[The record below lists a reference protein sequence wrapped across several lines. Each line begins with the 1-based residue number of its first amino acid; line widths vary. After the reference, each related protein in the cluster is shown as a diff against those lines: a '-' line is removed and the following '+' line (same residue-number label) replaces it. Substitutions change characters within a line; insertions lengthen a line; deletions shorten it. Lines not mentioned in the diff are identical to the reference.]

1 MTKFS
6 PALIGTAG
14 LALAMAATAA
24 PAPALAQG
32 AVVGPDA
39 AACRAGAG
47 GSAVIVNV
55 AGMKDRAGRV
65 RVQLYSDNA
74 DSFLE
79 KGAYLKRVDV
89 PTAPSGP
96 MRVCLPLPRSGP
108 YAVYVL
114 HDRAGDGKTSFSQ
127 DGFGFA
133 NNPKLRLAKPPVA
146 SVLRTYPAGVS
157 EIEVVMN
164 YRTGLMSV
172 GPVTVRPSDR

>member
-1 MTKFS
+1 MTNFL
-6 PALIGTAG
+6 PGLIGAAG
-14 LALAMAATAA
+14 IALVMAASAT
-24 PAPALAQG
+24 PASAQG
-32 AVVGPDA
+32 AVAGPDA
-39 AACRAGAG
+39 AACRPGAG
-47 GSAVIVNV
+47 GAAVIVTV

-65 RVQLYSDNA
+65 RVQLYSDDA
-74 DSFLE
+74 DGFLE
-79 KGAYLKRVDV
+79 KGTYLKRVDV

-96 MRVCLPLPRSGP
+96 MRVCVPLPRSGP
-108 YAVYVL
+108 YAIYVL

-146 SVLRTYPAGVS
+146 SVLRSYPAGVS

-172 GPVTVRPSDR
+172 GPIKRSDR